1 VSRKFP
7 GRRLAKD
14 NDGAYYSFLALRN
27 GWEYRIAIA
36 RVDPYHL
43 DAVPPAAAFNT
54 GFPGSPRSAVGV
66 GVPSTGKPIRS

>member
-1 VSRKFP
+1 MTALYVSRKFP

-43 DAVPPAAAFNT
+43 EAVPP
-54 GFPGSPRSAVGV
+54 GGSPRSAVGA
-66 GVPSTGKPIRS
+66 GLPSTGKPIHP